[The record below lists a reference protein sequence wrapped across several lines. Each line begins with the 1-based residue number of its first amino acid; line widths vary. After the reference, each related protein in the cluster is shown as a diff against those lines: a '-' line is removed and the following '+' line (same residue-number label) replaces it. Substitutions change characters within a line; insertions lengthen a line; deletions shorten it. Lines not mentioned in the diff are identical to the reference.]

1 MPTGQFRFYEEL
13 NDYLPAQRRKRS
25 FAHSFEGTPAVKDVI
40 EGLGVPHTEVDLILV
55 DGRSA
60 RFLHRLRG
68 GERVA
73 VYPTFERLDIRPLY
87 RLRPKPLRRTRFV
100 VDVHLGKLARLLRLL
115 GFDTTYPTEFSDR
128 ELVAVSA
135 RERRILLSR
144 DLHLF
149 MYKTL
154 TRGYRL
160 RSTDPERQV
169 EEVIEALSLQQA
181 VQPFTR
187 CMTCNAKL
195 HAVPRAAVKAL
206 VPSRVFK
213 RFRRFSRCSGCERVY
228 WRGTHFL
235 RLEQL
240 VRRVRT
246 ATRRSRASQ
255 RGSVGG
261 RGGWGRARR

>member
-1 MPTGQFRFYEEL
+1 MPTAEFRFYEEL
-13 NDYLPAQRRKRS
+13 NDYLPLQRRKRC
-25 FAHSFEGTPAVKDVI
+25 FAHGFDGTPAVKDVI

-60 RFLHRLRG
+60 RFPHRLHG

-73 VYPTFERLDIRPLY
+73 VYPVFERLDIRPLY

-100 VDVHLGKLARLLRLL
+100 ADVHLGKLARLLRLL

-128 ELVAVSA
+128 ELVAVSV

-144 DLHLF
+144 DVQLF
-149 MYKTL
+149 MHKTL

-160 RSTDPERQV
+160 RSTEPERQLD
-169 EEVIEALSLQQA
+169 EVIQALALHRA
-181 VQPFTR
+181 VEPFTR
-187 CMTCNAKL
+187 CMSCNAKL
-195 HAVPRAAVKAL
+195 RPVARAAVKDR

-213 RFRRFSRCSGCERVY
+213 RFRRFVRCSGCERIY

-240 VRRVRT
+240 VARVRT
-246 ATRRSRASQ
+246 TSRRSRVS
-255 RGSVGG
+255 
-261 RGGWGRARR
+261 

>member
-1 MPTGQFRFYEEL
+1 MPTAEFRFYEEL
-13 NDYLPAQRRKRS
+13 NDYLPSPRRKRS
-25 FAHSFEGTPAVKDVI
+25 FVHAFEGTPAVKDVI
-40 EGLGVPHTEVDLILV
+40 EGLGVPHTEIDLILV

-73 VYPTFERLDIRPLY
+73 VYPMFERLEIRPLY
-87 RLRPKPLRRTRFV
+87 RLRPKPLRRTRFLA
-100 VDVHLGKLARLLRLL
+100 DVHLGKLARLLRLL
-115 GFDTTYPTEFSDR
+115 GFDTKYSIELSDR
-128 ELVAVSA
+128 DLVASSV

-144 DLHLF
+144 DVHLF

-160 RSTDPERQV
+160 RSTEPERQV
-169 EEVIEALSLQQA
+169 EEVIQALSLHRA

-187 CMTCNAKL
+187 CMRCNEKL
-195 HAVPRAAVKAL
+195 HSVPRGTVKQR

-213 RFRRFSRCSGCERVY
+213 RFRRFSRCSGCERIY

-246 ATRRSRASQ
+246 TTRRSLAS
-255 RGSVGG
+255 
-261 RGGWGRARR
+261 